1 MTEHIWW
8 LLLSFFNNL
17 TPFEK
22 INIAEVLILGLNVI
36 NANANSL
43 YQFRKYFQF
52 HFATAVVFVS
62 NSKQTASVS
71 VKKICA
77 SMLMGINA
85 VFLLFQEHQKET
97 KIHQII
103 RSSHRRCSI
112 KKGILNNFTK
122 FTGKHLC
129 QGLFLHKI
137 AGLRPAA
144 LLKKRLLHRFFPT
157 NFVKFLRTSFFT

>member
-1 MTEHIWW
+1 MTEHFWW

-17 TPFEK
+17 IPF
-22 INIAEVLILGLNVI
+22 EVLILGLNVI
-36 NANANSL
+36 DANGNSF

-52 HFATAVVFVS
+52 HLAIAVVFVS
-62 NSKQTASVS
+62 NSKQAASVS
-71 VKKICA
+71 VKKNLWVNIDGHKC
-77 SMLMGINA
+77 GIP
-85 VFLLFQEHQKET
+85 FQELLQGNQKET
-97 KIHQII
+97 KIYQII

-144 LLKKRLLHRFFPT
+144 LLKKRLWNRFFPT